1 MLAPAERS
9 ALYRITTSESLE
21 PAPPQEVDLL
31 RAAINQ
37 VDYGLLAL
45 DAGTGRVYFA
55 NAVARSLL
63 LAPDAGPPA
72 ARPDTGLCVE
82 QGRLVSARGADAP
95 QLRAVLA
102 RARKGLRGLLSLGR
116 GPAAVPVAVVPLA
129 PSSLAGLPVAGRVA
143 EAMGPD
149 DRAGATGANGP
160 ADPSAAPDN
169 ACALLVFA
177 KQQLCDESTVTLFAR
192 QRGLTNAEGQVL
204 AQVCRGLRPTQI
216 ADDHGVRISTVR
228 TQLRSIRAKTSAHTI
243 RELVHMVSVLPPMA
257 RQVPLHGGG

>member
-9 ALYRITTSESLE
+9 ALYRITTSESQE
-21 PAPPQEVDLL
+21 AAAPQELDLL

-45 DAGTGRVYFA
+45 DADSGRVYFA
-55 NAVARSLL
+55 NAVARGLL
-63 LAPDAGPPA
+63 VAPEPNLPTP
-72 ARPDTGLCVE
+72 RPETGLRVE
-82 QGRLVSARGADAP
+82 QGRLVCARSTDAP
-95 QLRAVLA
+95 QLRTVLS

-116 GPAAVPVAVVPLA
+116 GPAAVPVAVVPLTT
-129 PSSLAGLPVAGRVA
+129 SSLAGLPMTGRVA
-143 EAMGPD
+143 EAMAPGD
-149 DRAGATGANGP
+149 P
-160 ADPSAAPDN
+160 AAAPDN